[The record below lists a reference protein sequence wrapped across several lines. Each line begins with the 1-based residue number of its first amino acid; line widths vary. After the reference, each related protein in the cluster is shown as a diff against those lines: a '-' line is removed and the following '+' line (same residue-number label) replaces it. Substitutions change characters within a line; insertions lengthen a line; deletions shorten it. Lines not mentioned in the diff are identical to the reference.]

1 MDVNDLKWYD
11 PLYTDAGTK
20 KNIRMIRWRLNHGA
34 GSFRIY
40 LITLST
46 SREMQLDILHASQ
59 LKQPYLRR
67 NLPMIVG
74 VAQSYEDARELVIRI
89 IEDVIRKTGNAD
101 VRCYFEKSDAEK
113 GADECYI

>member
-11 PLYTDAGTK
+11 PLYTDEGTK

-46 SREMQLDILHASQ
+46 SREMQLDILHAS
-59 LKQPYLRR
+59 
-67 NLPMIVG
+67 
-74 VAQSYEDARELVIRI
+74 
-89 IEDVIRKTGNAD
+89 
-101 VRCYFEKSDAEK
+101 
-113 GADECYI
+113 

>member
-1 MDVNDLKWYD
+1 
-11 PLYTDAGTK
+11 
-20 KNIRMIRWRLNHGA
+20 
-34 GSFRIY
+34 
-40 LITLST
+40 
-46 SREMQLDILHASQ
+46 
-59 LKQPYLRR
+59 
-67 NLPMIVG
+67 MIVG